1 MKQRSAGKAAP
12 GRTAPGG
19 DAPPGR
25 PSLPFRIP
33 NSKFEIP
40 PRFRGGF
47 TLIEMLVAFAV
58 GALLLVSLASIITGS
73 MAVTRKANS
82 SLIAYNA
89 AAAALDLIGTDLE
102 SLAATR
108 QPFEYLQ
115 IGNESVT
122 GASNTAKLMFLMS
135 SANDSTTN
143 TAGLTRAVMYRLA
156 AQDVIKS
163 GGTNITYG
171 LYRFCETNAGVVFTN
186 YLGQTNLA
194 LVTGFSQAA
203 TNDDYLA
210 GSIIDFQVR
219 LYPPGSQVPINTNVA
234 NVVRMG
240 GAGVTVDSAANT
252 NGVATAEVTLTVLED
267 AGEKMLKNGRSL
279 DDVQKKYGHT
289 LSRKVMLRTP

>member
-1 MKQRSAGKAAP
+1 MTQQSADRVAP
-12 GRTAPGG
+12 GR
-19 DAPPGR
+19 DAPPWR
-25 PSLPFRIP
+25 PSVAFKIQ
-33 NSKFEIP
+33 NSKFQIP

-58 GALLLVSLASIITGS
+58 GALILVSLASIISGS
-73 MAVTRKANS
+73 MAVSRKANH
-82 SLIAYNA
+82 SLISYNA

-122 GASNTAKLMFLMS
+122 GGSNTAKLMFLTC

-143 TAGLTRAVMYRLA
+143 TTGQTRAVMYRLA
-156 AQDVIKS
+156 AQDVLKS
-163 GGTNITYG
+163 GGTNITCG
-171 LYRFCETNAGVVFTN
+171 IFRFCETNAGTVFTN

-194 LVTGFSQAA
+194 TVSRFSQAA

-219 LYPPGSQVPINTNVA
+219 LYPPGSQAPINTSVT

-252 NGVATAEVTLTVLED
+252 NQIATAEITVTVIED
-267 AGEKMLKNGRSL
+267 AGEKTLKNGKSL
-279 DDVQKKYGHT
+279 DYVRQKYGHT
-289 LSRKVMLRTP
+289 LTRKVMLRTP